1 MNLSD
6 LKGLDL
12 DVNNAGNWPWPVK
25 GVAIALVAVAV
36 LFAGYW
42 FDLST
47 QWAGLQQARQKE
59 TSLKQVF
66 EFKQRKAVNL
76 KAYEKQLAEM
86 RKSFGTLLRQ
96 LPSKTEVP
104 ELLVDISQ
112 TGLASG
118 LEFRLFKP
126 KAEIRKDFY
135 AELPIRIEVTGTYH
149 QFGKFV
155 SGVAALSRIVTLH
168 NISIKPQG
176 KGGRLVMDLTAKTY
190 RYLEEGRN
198 GK

>member
-1 MNLSD
+1 VNLSD
-6 LKGLDL
+6 LKDLDL

-25 GVAIALVAVAV
+25 GVAIAVVAAVV

-47 QWAGLQQARQKE
+47 QWADLQQARQKE
-59 TSLKQVF
+59 TSIKQVF
-66 EFKQRKAVNL
+66 GFKQRKAANL
-76 KAYEKQLAEM
+76 KAYEKQLTEM
-86 RKSFGTLLRQ
+86 RKSFGTMLRQ

-168 NISIKPQG
+168 NISIKPQS
-176 KGGRLVMDLTAKTY
+176 KGDKLVMDLTAKTY
-190 RYLEEGRN
+190 RYLEAGGGGR
-198 GK
+198 

>member
-1 MNLSD
+1 VNLSD

-12 DVNNAGNWPWPVK
+12 DVNNAGSWPWPVK

-66 EFKQRKAVNL
+66 EFKQRKAANL

-86 RKSFGTLLRQ
+86 RKSFGAMLRQ

-104 ELLVDISQ
+104 DLLVDISQ

-135 AELPIRIEVTGTYH
+135 AELPIRIEVSGTYH
-149 QFGKFV
+149 EFGKFV

-168 NISIKPQG
+168 NISIKPKG
-176 KGGRLVMDLTAKTY
+176 KGGKLVMDLTAKTY
-190 RYLEEGRN
+190 RYLEEGEDGR
-198 GK
+198 